1 MNGPSLTN
9 PKKIS
14 IKAPVIGG
22 FVPFSTVDW
31 PGKLAAIIFI
41 SGCPWRCHYCHNPH
55 LQSRQPQESWEAILA
70 RLSQRKGL
78 LDGVVLS
85 GGEPLIEQACKS
97 LVLALRALDFEVA
110 IHTAGIYPTRLS
122 ALLPELSWVALDV
135 KTTESAYDRLTGKQ
149 SSYALTDQSL
159 NILLD
164 WGGPFECRTTWSP
177 DWLSER
183 ELIDLAQS
191 LSARGVREYALQRF
205 RNIKS
210 QESPVSLSASSLH
223 TLQGLFNKFTYR

>member
-1 MNGPSLTN
+1 MNEYSLTN
-9 PKKIS
+9 QKNLRT
-14 IKAPVIGG
+14 KAPVIGG
-22 FVPFSTVDW
+22 FIPFSTVDW
-31 PGKLAAIIFI
+31 PGKLAATVFI

-55 LQSRQPQESWEAILA
+55 LQNRQPQEDWTVILE
-70 RLSQRKGL
+70 RLSHRKGL

-85 GGEPLIEQACKS
+85 GGEPLIEQGCKS
-97 LVLALRALDFEVA
+97 MLHTLRLLGFEVA

-122 ALLPELSWVALDV
+122 ELLPELSWAALDI
-135 KTTESAYDRLTGKQ
+135 KTSERGYDQLTGKRG
-149 SSYALTDQSL
+149 SFARADKSL

-177 DWLSER
+177 EWLPES

-205 RNIKS
+205 RNIES
-210 QESPVSLSASSLH
+210 QTNSVSLSESSLL
-223 TLQGLFNKFTYR
+223 TLQGLFEKFSYR